1 MAAQSTVATDFRLTD
16 ILRERVAAHPD
27 QTAVSFD
34 GATVSYREL
43 DRRAGLAAAALA
55 DLGLGAGARVVFI
68 GKNCPEFLELL
79 LGAPRIGAVSVP
91 LNIRLTEADLL
102 ALVEDADAGLV
113 VLGPEFAALR
123 PALGDRRVLVVGD
136 DHEAWRDAPAAPLP
150 SSVPDGSS
158 PDDPVLQLYTSGTTG
173 LPKGVLLAHRQFSAL
188 LLAAGHWSIDTG
200 STALVAMPL
209 FHIGGVGYALVC
221 LAAGA
226 RVVLVADIVPGAL
239 LDTMSDERVTNAFLV
254 PAVLQ
259 MLVAVPGAAE
269 RDWSALRSIA
279 YGASPITAGA
289 LRSVVETFRAPL
301 FQVYGSTETTGA
313 ITQLDPD
320 DHDPDGP
327 RARLM
332 RSAGRAYPWVELTVV
347 DPATGEQLPAGA
359 VGEVRIHSDQ
369 VTSGYWRRPEAT
381 AAALGDDGRLRTGDA
396 GYLDEDGYLFLTDRI
411 KDMIVTGAE
420 NVYPIEVESVLS
432 EHPDVADVAVIGV
445 PDERWGEAVK
455 AVVVPREGATIDPDA
470 LLDWVRPLIAGYKRP
485 RSVDVVDAL
494 PRNPSGKILKREL
507 RSPYWAGVGRTIG

>member
-16 ILRERVAAHPD
+16 ILREHASTHPD
-27 QTAVSFD
+27 LTAVSF
-34 GATVSYREL
+34 GSAALTYREL
-43 DRRAGLAAAALA
+43 DRRAGLAGAALA
-55 DLGLGAGARVVFI
+55 ELGLGAGARVVWV
-68 GKNCPEFLELL
+68 GKNRPEFLELL
-79 LGAPRIGAVSVP
+79 FGAPRIGAVSVP
-91 LNIRLTEADLL
+91 LNTRLTEADLL
-102 ALVEDADAGLV
+102 ALVDDAGAGLV
-113 VLGPEFAALR
+113 VLGPDFAALR
-123 PALGDRRVLVVGD
+123 PALGDRRVLVVGED
-136 DHEAWRDAPAAPLP
+136 YEAWRDAPATPLP
-150 SSVPDGSS
+150 SSVPDGSTV
-158 PDDPVLQLYTSGTTG
+158 DDPVLQLYTSGTTG

-188 LLAAGHWSIDTG
+188 LLAADHWSIDTD

-226 RVVLVADIVPGAL
+226 RVVLVADIVPDAL
-239 LDTMSDERVTNAFLV
+239 LDTMSGERVTNAFLV

-259 MLVAVPGAAE
+259 MLVAVPGAAQ

-289 LRSVVETFRAPL
+289 LRNVVETFRAPL
-301 FQVYGSTETTGA
+301 FQVYGATETTGA
-313 ITQLDPD
+313 ITQLHPD

-327 RARLM
+327 RAHLM

-347 DPATGEQLPAGA
+347 DPATGDELPSGE
-359 VGEVRIHSDQ
+359 VGEVRIRSDQ
-369 VTSGYWRRPEAT
+369 VTAGYWRRPEEA
-381 AAALGDDGRLRTGDA
+381 AAALGDDARLRTGDA
-396 GYLDEDGYLFLTDRI
+396 GYLDADGYLFLTDRI

-455 AVVVPREGATIDPDA
+455 AVVVPRPGATIDPDA
-470 LLDWVRPLIAGYKRP
+470 LLDWLRPLVAGYTRP

-507 RSPYWAGVGRTIG
+507 RAPYWVGLGRTIG